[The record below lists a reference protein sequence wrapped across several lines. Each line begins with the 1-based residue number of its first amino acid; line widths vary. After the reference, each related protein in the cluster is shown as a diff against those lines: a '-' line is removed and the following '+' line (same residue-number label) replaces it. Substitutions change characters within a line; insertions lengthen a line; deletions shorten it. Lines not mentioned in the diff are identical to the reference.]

1 MGILQEA
8 PAPYPIQ
15 QHAPVSQESKDEEDL
30 YSGFGAEEVAAPL
43 QTEDLEYDQGFQ
55 VQFSIK
61 QKLVV
66 KWHFSRVTAHWQILI
81 VFIAIRFSSKS
92 QIEAEWSFQM
102 S

>member
-1 MGILQEA
+1 MGNLQEAPA

-66 KWHFSRVTAHWQILI
+66 KWHFSRVTAHCNWHILI
-81 VFIAIRFSSKS
+81 VLRYPFPPKAK
-92 QIEAEWSFQM
+92 
-102 S
+102 